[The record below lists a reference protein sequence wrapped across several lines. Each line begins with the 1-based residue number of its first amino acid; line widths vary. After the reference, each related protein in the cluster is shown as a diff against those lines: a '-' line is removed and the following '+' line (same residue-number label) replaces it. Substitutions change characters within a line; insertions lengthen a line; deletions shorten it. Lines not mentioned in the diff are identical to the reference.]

1 MANQVIIDTDVI
13 KKHQRRGREHVDRE
27 VKALQLLEE
36 NFINEPKLDHY
47 PFPKLIS
54 TAVCKDQHKPKR
66 GFSELCH
73 ILTMTYCGI
82 NAYKNTQTRARG
94 SDGRIYNR
102 ASIQAKNI
110 HNTVQCIINN
120 LHNLGIMYNDTKPA
134 NTCINEKGEI
144 SLIDFDMVAYYG
156 KRGEL
161 VFKQELAD
169 HYKKPDLNELK
180 NNLLLDADYLR
191 RFKKAGP
198 WSMLYMWE
206 GVRGYRDR
214 LIFLQSSLEFL

>member
-1 MANQVIIDTDVI
+1 MANQVIVDTDVI
-13 KKHQRRGREHVDRE
+13 KKHQRRGQESVDRE

-36 NFINEPKLDHY
+36 NFINEPKIDHY

-54 TAVCKDQHKPKR
+54 TAVCKDQHKPNYKR
-66 GFSELCH
+66 DFPELCH

-82 NAYKNTQTRARG
+82 
-94 SDGRIYNR
+94 DGRRYNR
-102 ASIQAKNI
+102 AIIQAKNI

-120 LHNLGIMYNDTKPA
+120 LHNLGIMYNDIKPA

-144 SLIDFDMVAYYG
+144 SLIDFDSVSYTA

-180 NNLLLDADYLR
+180 NNLLLDTYVIKSRRLFKS

-206 GVRGYRDR
+206 GMGGYRDR
-214 LIFLQSSLEFL
+214 LIFLQNSLES